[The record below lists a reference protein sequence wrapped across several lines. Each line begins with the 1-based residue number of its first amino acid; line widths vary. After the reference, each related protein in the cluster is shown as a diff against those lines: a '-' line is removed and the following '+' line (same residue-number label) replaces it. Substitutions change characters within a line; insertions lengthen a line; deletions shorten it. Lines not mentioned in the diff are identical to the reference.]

1 MKHRKYVV
9 NVTKTFE
16 VSNIIF
22 LPKRDG
28 WKCLLV
34 KIDVF
39 NMTKYIFVGFNLYNL
54 SALTCA

>member
-1 MKHRKYVV
+1 MYQKLS
-9 NVTKTFE
+9 E